1 MIRNVDNIPNFKDY
15 NQCNVIISRQGIG
28 IGIGIGMYYEI
39 RFPQVTIK
47 HLSPIEYTGVKVG

>member
-15 NQCNVIISRQGIG
+15 NQCNVIISRQ
-28 IGIGIGMYYEI
+28 GIGIGMYYEI

>member
-15 NQCNVIISRQGIG
+15 NQRNIITSHQGVD
-28 IGIGIGMYYEI
+28 MYYEI

>member
-1 MIRNVDNIPNFKDY
+1 IFLLKIMIRNVDNIPNFKDY
-15 NQCNVIISRQGIG
+15 NQCNIITSHQGVD
-28 IGIGIGMYYEI
+28 MYYEI